1 MPGFPGAACSS
12 LRAGLWV
19 SFQASACSRP
29 PEPTTKTFTR
39 AESKTSC
46 GCFKARLAEYTGFV
60 HEPGV
65 DRHEWES
72 EWQALEPL
80 LEESPAEAL
89 PEVGDLIERMLAEE
103 GYPLGEDPVDDEGI
117 EPEVLASFRAAREIT
132 NQVEA
137 GETVDPG
144 DIGHAVRLYR
154 ELYDHLLLRL
164 PDSD

>member
-1 MPGFPGAACSS
+1 MHDPGI
-12 LRAGLWV
+12 
-19 SFQASACSRP
+19 
-29 PEPTTKTFTR
+29 
-39 AESKTSC
+39 
-46 GCFKARLAEYTGFV
+46 
-60 HEPGV
+60 

-89 PEVGDLIERMLAEE
+89 PEVGDLIERMLVEE
-103 GYPLGEDPVDDEGI
+103 GYPLGGDSVDDEGI

>member
-1 MPGFPGAACSS
+1 
-12 LRAGLWV
+12 
-19 SFQASACSRP
+19 
-29 PEPTTKTFTR
+29 
-39 AESKTSC
+39 
-46 GCFKARLAEYTGFV
+46 V

-65 DRHEWES
+65 DRHGWES

-89 PEVGDLIERMLAEE
+89 SEVGDLIGRMLVEE
-103 GYPLGEDPVDDEGI
+103 DYPLGGDPVDDERI

-154 ELYDHLLLRL
+154 ELYGHLLARM
-164 PDSD
+164 PDAD

>member
-1 MPGFPGAACSS
+1 
-12 LRAGLWV
+12 
-19 SFQASACSRP
+19 
-29 PEPTTKTFTR
+29 
-39 AESKTSC
+39 
-46 GCFKARLAEYTGFV
+46 
-60 HEPGV
+60 V

-72 EWQALEPL
+72 EWLTLEPL

-89 PEVGDLIERMLAEE
+89 PEVGDLIERMLVEE
-103 GYPLGEDPVDDEGI
+103 RYPLGGDAVDDEGI

-154 ELYDHLLLRL
+154 ELYDHLVARM

>member
-1 MPGFPGAACSS
+1 VHDPGI
-12 LRAGLWV
+12 
-19 SFQASACSRP
+19 
-29 PEPTTKTFTR
+29 
-39 AESKTSC
+39 
-46 GCFKARLAEYTGFV
+46 
-60 HEPGV
+60 

-89 PEVGDLIERMLAEE
+89 PEVGDLIERMLVEE
-103 GYPLGEDPVDDEGI
+103 GYPLGGDSVDDEGI
-117 EPEVLASFRAAREIT
+117 EHEVLASFRAAREIT